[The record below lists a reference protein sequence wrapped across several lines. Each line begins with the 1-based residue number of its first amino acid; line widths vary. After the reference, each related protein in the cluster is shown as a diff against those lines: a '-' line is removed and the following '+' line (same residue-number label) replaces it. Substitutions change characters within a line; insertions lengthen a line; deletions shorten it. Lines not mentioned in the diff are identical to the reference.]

1 MRLNYLN
8 NGGHDQHVLNKF
20 TEMEYNARFKN
31 GDRTLTASV
40 NRPLPTSN
48 YGKFVPLISSLF

>member
-40 NRPLPTSN
+40 NRPLPTTTN
-48 YGKFVPLISSLF
+48 YGKFFTF